1 MKKNSKPW
9 LGPMRSQYTELIRF
23 DLPEP
28 QPPRHADESYW
39 APVPPG
45 RITADEARLKK
56 KGSSDPLASPHA
68 HPLEPASAWRHM
80 EEELWPSSRFYH
92 RK

>member
-1 MKKNSKPW
+1 LTFRNPNH
-9 LGPMRSQYTELIRF
+9 LDTQR
-23 DLPEP
+23 PET
-28 QPPRHADESYW
+28 DESYW
-39 APVPPG
+39 ASVPPG

-56 KGSSDPLASPHA
+56 KGSSDPLVSPHA
-68 HPLEPASAWRHM
+68 HALALEPASAWRHM